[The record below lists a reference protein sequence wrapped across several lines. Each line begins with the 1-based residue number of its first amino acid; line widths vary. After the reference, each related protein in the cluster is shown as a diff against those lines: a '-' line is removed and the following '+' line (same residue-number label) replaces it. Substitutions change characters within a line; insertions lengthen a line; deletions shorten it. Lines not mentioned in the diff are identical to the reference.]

1 MLMLSKGDGSAS
13 NLAGGNTEHDDEII
27 GQLFG
32 WKDAGLRYC
41 VAMAMMKGP
50 LDGSERC
57 IGWVAW
63 IWISLTR
70 LFMVDIVASK
80 MHRRHRRLSS
90 SSLCH

>member
-50 LDGSERC
+50 LDPRDALV
-57 IGWVAW
+57 GW
-63 IWISLTR
+63 LG
-70 LFMVDIVASK
+70 FGF
-80 MHRRHRRLSS
+80 H
-90 SSLCH
+90 